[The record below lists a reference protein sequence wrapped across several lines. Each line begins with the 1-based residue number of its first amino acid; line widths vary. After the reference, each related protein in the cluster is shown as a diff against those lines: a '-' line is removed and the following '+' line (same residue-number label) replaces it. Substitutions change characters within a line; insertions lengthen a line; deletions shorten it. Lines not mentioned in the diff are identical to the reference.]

1 MRGDEWSDRQSQWAA
16 FAIDDVFSQMNFEA
30 SVNYISSAL
39 KSAHEKVRFNSDGGF
54 GDQNRDQ
61 DGDDEGNDWV

>member
-1 MRGDEWSDRQSQWAA
+1 
-16 FAIDDVFSQMNFEA
+16 MNFEA

-61 DGDDEGNDWV
+61 DGDDEGND